1 MKTVRKHQPGF
12 LISFIIGCA
21 VILIYQTAWA
31 TTEAPDK
38 TYHPQSRAVALQ
50 TLDGKLVSIEGN
62 FYVIEDRAGKQH
74 RLRLSNHATLLKG
87 PKKPGDVIQLEV
99 IDARAVTIK

>member
-1 MKTVRKHQPGF
+1 MKKVRTHKCAF
-12 LISFIIGCA
+12 LFWLTIGCM
-21 VILIYQTAWA
+21 VLLINQVAWA
-31 TTEAPDK
+31 STEAHNS
-38 TYHPQSRAVALQ
+38 TYHPQQKGVALQ

-87 PKKPGDVIQLEV
+87 PKKPGDAIQLEV